1 MARYGARN
9 AKWAPFAAEKPDA
22 DASRLPTYGEAK
34 TFGELNKVT
43 DTLNFN
49 EGSAFGDDAVA
60 LYEKKFKD
68 GTMDAESV
76 YIPTVDAA
84 TMLGAKHDEANGLSF
99 SADDDAPYIGFG
111 FVTQHLS
118 KAKRY
123 WQVVFYPKIKAAPS
137 SETYE
142 TRGDSI
148 NFATD
153 KLSFH
158 IELPM
163 CRLYKII
170 KDFDTEDAAIA
181 YRDGL
186 FAGTSA
192 APGLAG
198 NAQSN

>member
-9 AKWAPFAAEKPDA
+9 AMWAPFAENTPDSS
-22 DASRLPTYGEAK
+22 ASKLPTYQEAK

-43 DTLNFN
+43 DSLNFV
-49 EGSAFGDDAVA
+49 EGSMYGDDASA

-76 YIPTVDAA
+76 HIPIADAA
-84 TMLGAKHDEANGLSF
+84 VMLGAKADDANGLSL
-99 SADDDAPYIGFG
+99 SAEDEPPYIGFG

-118 KAKRY
+118 KAKKY

-142 TRGDSI
+142 TRGDNI

-158 IELPM
+158 IELPL

-170 KDFDTEDAAIA
+170 KDFGTEEEAVA

-186 FAGTSA
+186 FAGTSV
-192 APGLAG
+192 APGLTAA
-198 NAQSN
+198 AQAE